1 MAALKYWLWLTTAPA
16 LSNRAK
22 LLLLEHFSS
31 PEDVYYAQPD
41 QLCLVEGITRQQAES
56 LSDKSLARAE
66 KVLADCARDGQFI
79 VTMDDAAYPARLR
92 DMYDPPV
99 LLYGKGSMPL
109 FDEEAAVAVVG
120 TRKCSPYG
128 TRAAS
133 QLGYELA
140 RQGGLVISGLA
151 KGIDGAAHQ
160 GALRAGGFTAAV
172 LGGGADVIYPPE
184 NRRLYEDI
192 AATGVLL
199 SEYPPGTEP
208 RGGHFPV
215 RNRIISGL
223 SLAVVVVEA
232 PEKSGALITANTALE
247 QEMRGMAALKYW
259 LWLTTAPA
267 LSNRAKLLLLEHFS
281 SPEDVYY
288 AQPDQLCLV
297 EGITRQ
303 QAESLSDKSLARAEK
318 VLADCARDGQFIVT
332 MDDAAYPARLR
343 DMYDP
348 PVLLYGKGSMPLFDE
363 EAAVAVVG
371 TRKCSPYGTRAA
383 SQLGYELARQG
394 GLVISGLAKGI
405 DGAAHQ
411 GALRAGGFTAAVL
424 GGGADVI
431 YPPENRRLYEDI
443 AATGVLLSE
452 YPPGTE
458 PRGGHFPVR
467 NRIISGL
474 SLAVVVVEAPE
485 KSGALITANT
495 ALEQGRDVFAVPGP
509 INAASSRGCNQL
521 IRDGAGLVMEAWD
534 VLGTYQQ
541 RFPQKLR
548 PIRAVL
554 PETPGSAEAEPASA
568 SAQPVRQPEKAPA
581 LPILNMAREGAA
593 LTDDQQR
600 ILRMLPTDRPLLA
613 DEAAVATD
621 LPVRR
626 VLSALTM
633 LEIDGYV
640 CRQGAGSF
648 LRTVELK
655 EE

>member
-232 PEKSGALITANTALE
+232 PEKSGALITARL
-247 QEMRGMAALKYW
+247 AA
-259 LWLTTAPA
+259 
-267 LSNRAKLLLLEHFS
+267 
-281 SPEDVYY
+281 
-288 AQPDQLCLV
+288 
-297 EGITRQ
+297 
-303 QAESLSDKSLARAEK
+303 
-318 VLADCARDGQFIVT
+318 
-332 MDDAAYPARLR
+332 
-343 DMYDP
+343 
-348 PVLLYGKGSMPLFDE
+348 
-363 EAAVAVVG
+363 
-371 TRKCSPYGTRAA
+371 
-383 SQLGYELARQG
+383 
-394 GLVISGLAKGI
+394 
-405 DGAAHQ
+405 
-411 GALRAGGFTAAVL
+411 
-424 GGGADVI
+424 
-431 YPPENRRLYEDI
+431 
-443 AATGVLLSE
+443 
-452 YPPGTE
+452 
-458 PRGGHFPVR
+458 
-467 NRIISGL
+467 
-474 SLAVVVVEAPE
+474 
-485 KSGALITANT
+485 
-495 ALEQGRDVFAVPGP
+495 EQGRDVFAVPGNIDQP
-509 INAASSRGCNQL
+509 SFVGSNRL
-521 IRDGAGLVMEAWD
+521 LRDGAIMVSSGWD
-534 VLGTYQQ
+534 VLSEYEAL
-541 RFPQKLR
+541 FPDK
-548 PIRAVL
+548 IRKEDAPAHQTAYPDEVRKA
-554 PETPGSAEAEPASA
+554 AEAE
-568 SAQPVRQPEKAPA
+568 K
-581 LPILNMAREGAA
+581 
-593 LTDDQQR
+593 
-600 ILRMLPTDRPLLA
+600 PLLK
-613 DEAAVATD
+613 VAQKPRLPRKNENLKKD
-621 LPVRR
+621 LAHQGIDKTPCAPYSDVGSVRPK
-626 VLSALTM
+626 LSPEEQTIVDALSGGQRLVDDVIAETGLSTGKLLSSLTM
-633 LEIDGYV
+633 LE
-640 CRQGAGSF
+640 
-648 LRTVELK
+648 LK
-655 EE
+655 GIIRRLPGKRIVLSGK